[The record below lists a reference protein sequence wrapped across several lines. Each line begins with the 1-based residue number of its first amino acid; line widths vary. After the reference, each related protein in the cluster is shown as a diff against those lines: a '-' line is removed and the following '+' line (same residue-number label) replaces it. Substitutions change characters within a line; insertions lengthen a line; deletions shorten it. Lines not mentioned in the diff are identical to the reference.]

1 MVNEYCQSEGTGS
14 TAQISSEQWAEIR
27 KENRREYLQQ
37 YRNDH
42 PEYSYKRKLSQNPV
56 KLGNIIPISNYE
68 WKRKTILYPAPPDE
82 RGLIDLSQYK
92 KSNR

>member
-1 MVNEYCQSEGTGS
+1 MVNEYRQSEGTGN
-14 TAQISSEQWAEIR
+14 TAQVSSEQWAEIR
-27 KENRREYLQQ
+27 KENRREYLKQ

-42 PEYSYKRKLSQNPV
+42 PEYSYKRKLKQNPE

-68 WKRKTILYPAPPDE
+68 WKKKSILNPAPPDR
-82 RGLIDLSQYK
+82 RGLIDFSQYK